1 MIYSAYLGSA
11 EKVFRGGR
19 VWGVGFG
26 RELSRTGVGC
36 GEVGR
41 INKIISCLLTPDDRL
56 LTPDPNNNF

>member
-1 MIYSAYLGSA
+1 MG
-11 EKVFRGGR
+11 VGCG
-19 VWGVGFG
+19 VWGVGCG
-26 RELSRTGVGC
+26 VWGVGC